1 MGISTSPFPAATA
14 MLRHFWFI
22 SFIGLVC
29 GGIGDDISA
38 DGEVAMKN
46 LEAAQVKME
55 EKLNS
60 LTSFIDEEL
69 KKAQDSPQAGREYR
83 RRKREAPMQNPLLA
97 IPEEGNIEEE
107 MQMMMEDAEAE
118 LAGNEEEEA
127 APEAEKEES
136 PVEDVEDPSEAV
148 EEQGEDYTDNGADMR
163 RRNGNARR
171 RNGGQRRRNG
181 NRNNARRRNGQR
193 RRNGN

>member
-97 IPEEGNIEEE
+97 IPEDKVKQIIISMKTLNQAFDDLSRSYDEYKTKKE
-107 MQMMMEDAEAE
+107 EAE
-118 LAGNEEEEA
+118 VAGM
-127 APEAEKEES
+127 AEPIVVEES
-136 PVEDVEDPSEAV
+136 EDTIMEVIKAV
-148 EEQGEDYTDNGADMR
+148 PEE
-163 RRNGNARR
+163 RNGGQRR

-181 NRNNARRRNGQR
+181 NRNNARR
-193 RRNGN
+193 